1 MDNKVRLF
9 KPFLDDSDRRC
20 FAEAFDASWLGLGEK
35 VYEFEKAWS
44 SKSNAKYSVALN
56 SATAAL
62 HIACQY
68 VKETAN
74 IKDGNII
81 VPSLTFVSSVSSII
95 YAGLN
100 PIFVDVDPDSLTIDC
115 AKLESLI
122 DKKTVAIMAVHYGGE
137 PCRMKEITHLAKK
150 YNLMT
155 IEDCA
160 HTQLTDYHGTKLGM
174 WGDIGCFSF
183 EEKKG
188 MTTGDGGM
196 LVTKNA
202 DIYDYAKQV
211 RWLGI
216 SKDTWSRD
224 TEEQKNIYWHY
235 DINYLGYKYNMN
247 NLAASLGLSQL
258 KKLDF
263 INSQK
268 RKFILN
274 YLNSLK
280 SCNNLR
286 PLLPYSLIKQHD
298 ASYWLFGVRCK
309 NSEHRNLL
317 MTFLRN
323 KNIDYGMHFTPIN
336 EQPYFRRFNQETPVA
351 HEIAKKILTLPLSP
365 AHLDE
370 EIEYVIHSL
379 LEFDGK
385 F

>member
-1 MDNKVRLF
+1 MSYEGNYSFSQKIQSN
-9 KPFLDDSDRRC
+9 DD
-20 FAEAFDASWLGLGEK
+20 
-35 VYEFEKAWS
+35 
-44 SKSNAKYSVALN
+44 
-56 SATAAL
+56 
-62 HIACQY
+62 
-68 VKETAN
+68 
-74 IKDGNII
+74 
-81 VPSLTFVSSVSSII
+81 
-95 YAGLN
+95 
-100 PIFVDVDPDSLTIDC
+100 
-115 AKLESLI
+115 
-122 DKKTVAIMAVHYGGE
+122 
-137 PCRMKEITHLAKK
+137 
-150 YNLMT
+150 
-155 IEDCA
+155 EDCA

-224 TEEQKNIYWHY
+224 TEEQKNMYWHY

-351 HEIAKKILTLPLSP
+351 HEIAKKS
-365 AHLDE
+365 
-370 EIEYVIHSL
+370 
-379 LEFDGK
+379 
-385 F
+385 

>member
-1 MDNKVRLF
+1 M
-9 KPFLDDSDRRC
+9 
-20 FAEAFDASWLGLGEK
+20 
-35 VYEFEKAWS
+35 
-44 SKSNAKYSVALN
+44 
-56 SATAAL
+56 
-62 HIACQY
+62 
-68 VKETAN
+68 
-74 IKDGNII
+74 
-81 VPSLTFVSSVSSII
+81 
-95 YAGLN
+95 N

-224 TEEQKNIYWHY
+224 TEEQKNMYWH
-235 DINYLGYKYNMN
+235 
-247 NLAASLGLSQL
+247 
-258 KKLDF
+258 
-263 INSQK
+263 
-268 RKFILN
+268 
-274 YLNSLK
+274 
-280 SCNNLR
+280 
-286 PLLPYSLIKQHD
+286 
-298 ASYWLFGVRCK
+298 
-309 NSEHRNLL
+309 
-317 MTFLRN
+317 
-323 KNIDYGMHFTPIN
+323 
-336 EQPYFRRFNQETPVA
+336 
-351 HEIAKKILTLPLSP
+351 
-365 AHLDE
+365 
-370 EIEYVIHSL
+370 
-379 LEFDGK
+379 
-385 F
+385 